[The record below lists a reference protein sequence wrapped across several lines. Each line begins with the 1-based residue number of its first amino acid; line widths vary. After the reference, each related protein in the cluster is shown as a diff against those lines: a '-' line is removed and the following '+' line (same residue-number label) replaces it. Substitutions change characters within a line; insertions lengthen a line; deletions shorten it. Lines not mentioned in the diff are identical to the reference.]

1 MPYEVR
7 HERPRN
13 LTRRIQ
19 QSWIINHGPGP
30 VFAFTNQDLFE
41 NTYMNNVLEYLRR
54 IDPNR
59 YGTPPASNDEI
70 SKLEKVRFDKDQA
83 EKGFDECSICK
94 EAFTNDEQLVR
105 MPCGH
110 LNHE

>member
-1 MPYEVR
+1 M
-7 HERPRN
+7 
-13 LTRRIQ
+13 
-19 QSWIINHGPGP
+19 
-30 VFAFTNQDLFE
+30 FAFTNQDLFE

-70 SKLEKVRFDKDQA
+70 SKLETVWFDKDQA